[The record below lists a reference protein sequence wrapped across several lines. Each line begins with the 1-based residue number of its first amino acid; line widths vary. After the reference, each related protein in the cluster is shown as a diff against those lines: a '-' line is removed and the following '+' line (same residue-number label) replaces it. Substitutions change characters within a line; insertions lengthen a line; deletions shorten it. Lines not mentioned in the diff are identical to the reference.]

1 MFILIPNDKIKRF
14 KKIMKDNNFDCFSFD
29 LPDHEEKKDLG
40 NTGYIYLI
48 KAGQFY
54 KIGKSKVLR
63 SRLKRHQTSNPNKIK
78 LIVEKLVLDCH
89 KKEKQ
94 LLKRFRDKKVSGEW
108 FRLNKEDIL
117 WIKQN
122 I

>member
-1 MFILIPNDKIKRF
+1 
-14 KKIMKDNNFDCFSFD
+14 MKDNNFDCFSLD
-29 LPDHEEKKDLG
+29 LPDHEDKEDLG

-48 KAGQFY
+48 KAGQYY

-63 SRLKRHQTSNPNKIK
+63 SRLKSHQTSNPNKIK
-78 LIVEKLVLDCH
+78 LVVEKLVTNYH

-94 LLKRFRDKKVSGEW
+94 LLKKFNNKKVNGEW